1 MMEPSNEAL
10 GRMIYSIE
18 RAQGLL
24 DEILR
29 MLEERG
35 AATLTRAIMPA
46 LLTLTGELE
55 LLHEHRVNLA
65 GGAPDDSALSRMSA
79 HATQIGEG
87 LGSLY
92 QEILADS
99 HADPI

>member
-1 MMEPSNEAL
+1 MESSNEAV
-10 GRMIYSIE
+10 GRVIYSIE

-24 DEILR
+24 DDILR

-35 AATLTRAIMPA
+35 AAALTQAIMPA

-55 LLHEHRVNLA
+55 LLHEHRVSLA
-65 GGAPDDSALSRMSA
+65 SGAADDGALSRMSA

-87 LGSLY
+87 LGTLY
-92 QEILADS
+92 QEILEDS